1 MIADVKTADVT
12 TAGARTAWWAV
23 PLALLPPTALA
34 VGWRTWQGFFAF
46 RYGLDSSTPQY
57 QTYWLGLVALN
68 LTVLPLA
75 AAIWYAVTWV
85 TGRHLAADMARDG
98 LDPQTE
104 VQRIWRLWL
113 ILAGFATAAYW
124 GGSFFAE
131 ADAAWHQVTMRD
143 TAFTP
148 THTSLFYG
156 AFPVMIYA
164 SAGAFLYARSRLPH
178 LFGGRGVP
186 VAFGLLIGGSLL
198 LLFQV
203 AFNEFGH
210 SFWQAEEVF
219 SAPLHWPFVLFA
231 YMLVS
236 AFAIWLVS
244 ARRLLTLVRERDGS
258 DERGLP
264 LLPRRW
270 DVLFCLSVLLL
281 VMGGIHMN
289 NQLLAGDW
297 SFWADWKDRQWWP
310 LLTPAVNIV
319 LPAAFQYLAW
329 TRLRLPIGA
338 TFAALGL
345 LVAQWVSRVVDFHL
359 LAHLPLNY
367 VWPETVVVTAVLL
380 DVTLLLSR
388 SVVITSVVGSMLW
401 GGLFWLANYPAL
413 APFLQPVVTDGTL
426 LTVADTLS
434 AQLPRSQGPEYL
446 RTVEQGSLRALI
458 GDITLVVSLFAA
470 LLSCVTYW
478 VGVSIG
484 HLAGL
489 LPIGRRVALQSDT
502 DTALPAPARVGV

>member
-1 MIADVKTADVT
+1 MHQCKEKVS
-12 TAGARTAWWAV
+12 AGVGLVGRWWSI
-23 PLALLPPTALA
+23 PLALLPATALA
-34 VGWRTWQGFFAF
+34 LAWRSWQGAFAF
-46 RYGLDSSTPQY
+46 AHGLDSAAPDY
-57 QTYWLGLVALN
+57 RTYWLSVVAIN

-75 AAIWYAVTWV
+75 AAAWYAVTWV
-85 TGRHLAADMARDG
+85 TGRRMAADMARDG
-98 LDPQTE
+98 LAPETE
-104 VQRIWRLWL
+104 VRRIWRLWL

-156 AFPVMIYA
+156 AFPLMIYA

-178 LFGGRGVP
+178 LFGGRRVP
-186 VAFGLLIGGSLL
+186 VAFGLLIGGSML

-236 AFAIWLVS
+236 AFAIWLVT
-244 ARRLLTLVRERDGS
+244 ARRLLTLAPV
-258 DERGLP
+258 
-264 LLPRRW
+264 LPRRW
-270 DVLFCLSVLLL
+270 DLLFCLSVLLL

-329 TRLRLPIGA
+329 TRMRLPVGA

-345 LVAQWVSRVVDFHL
+345 LAAQWVSRVVDFHL
-359 LAHLPLNY
+359 LANLPLNF
-367 VWPETVVVTAVLL
+367 VWPEIVVVTAVLL

-388 SVVITSVVGSMLW
+388 SVILTSVIGSMLW
-401 GGLFWLANYPAL
+401 GGLFWAANYPAL

-446 RTVEQGSLRALI
+446 RTVEEGSLRALI
-458 GDITLVVSLFAA
+458 GEITVVVSLFAA
-470 LLSCVTYW
+470 LLSCLTYW
-478 VGVSIG
+478 VGVGIG
-484 HLAGL
+484 HLVGL
-489 LPIGRRVALQSDT
+489 VPVGRTVAIQSDT
-502 DTALPAPARVGV
+502 VATRSDTDELVRA